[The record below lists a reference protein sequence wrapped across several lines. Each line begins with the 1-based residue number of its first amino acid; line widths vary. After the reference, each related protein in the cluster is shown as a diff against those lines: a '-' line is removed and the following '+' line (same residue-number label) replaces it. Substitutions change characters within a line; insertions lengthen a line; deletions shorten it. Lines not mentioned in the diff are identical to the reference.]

1 MKHRT
6 NELERSHDQKT
17 HKIHD
22 VMKTLKVTDTDILVK
37 NNFINPQLLFNV
49 TVQAL
54 LSHKQNRSHHTNH
67 IPIMPITILSYLA
80 HTNLSSTTNS
90 LPC

>member
-54 LSHKQNRSHHTNH
+54 LSHKHNRKQ
-67 IPIMPITILSYLA
+67 SYWVEL
-80 HTNLSSTTNS
+80 
-90 LPC
+90 